1 VPQADVVG
9 RLQGAIRGVRFTSG
23 FRTPEYQADMRRRG
37 YKPASNSAH
46 LDGSALDMLP
56 PPGKSL
62 GWLRSQVAQ
71 LEPGARLLV
80 HDGHL
85 HATFPGW
92 FGAPVL
98 GGAKAAGLNNP
109 VAKKRG

>member
-1 VPQADVVG
+1 
-9 RLQGAIRGVRFTSG
+9 
-23 FRTPEYQADMRRRG
+23 MRRRG
-37 YKPASNSAH
+37 YKPARNSAH

-62 GWLRSQVAQ
+62 GWLRGAVAKA
-71 LEPGARLLV
+71 EPDARLLV

-85 HATFPGW
+85 HAMFPGW

-98 GGAKAAGLNNP
+98 GGARSAGLSNP
-109 VAKKRG
+109 VAGKRG